1 MVSSA
6 PKLAVP
12 RGALA
17 RIALLALIWGSSFL
31 WIKLADHGFSAVE
44 VTLARLAT
52 GAAVLFALMLARR
65 DKVPR
70 SARLWATIAVAA
82 LIGNAAP
89 YLLFALAEQTVNSS
103 TAGII
108 NATTPLWTVMLALAV
123 RHQKGVTGWQ
133 AAGLVIGFAGAV
145 LIFAPWRTSS
155 ELFSAGGLESLGA
168 SVSYAVSYIYM
179 DRFLARQG
187 IGAIVLSACQLA
199 AAAVVLA
206 VVLMVSG
213 VRTPQLTTENVAAI
227 AVLGIA
233 GTGFAYVLNYQI
245 ITSDGATVAST
256 VTYLLPVVAIVLGV
270 LVLNEQIT
278 AMTLGGIALVLAG
291 VALTRRP
298 ARPPTDK
305 SPDKEPRTE
314 KTQETPLSPRPVQ
327 LPRVPGARLTAEVG
341 RVGRADRDEPG
352 LGQHLLRRDVL
363 QRGGGPEGAQPVFRR
378 RQPAQ
383 FKHGRGRHAA
393 ACGVL
398 SDPVA
403 EFRGA
408 VHGEVKVEPAEDRSV
423 LVDEHVI
430 GAEAGLLLGQ
440 QGAVPLGELVE
451 EVVAAVGDEGGEVAA
466 VGPLE
471 GQDRRG
477 VAGVQP
483 LQLGHGADSTQRSG
497 RDVARPGWRP
507 ARRRPVHSKGF
518 DKCR

>member
-1 MVSSA
+1 
-6 PKLAVP
+6 VP

-52 GAAVLFALMLARR
+52 GAAVLFALMLVRR

-70 SARLWATIAVAA
+70 SLRLWATIALAA

-123 RHQKGVTGWQ
+123 RHQKRVTGWQ
-133 AAGLVIGFAGAV
+133 AAGLAIGFAGAV
-145 LIFAPWRTSS
+145 LIFAPWRTTSD
-155 ELFSAGGLESLGA
+155 LFSAGGLESLGA

-199 AAAVVLA
+199 AAAVMLA
-206 VVLMVSG
+206 VVLVVSG

-305 SPDKEPRTE
+305 SPDGKPRKE
-314 KTQETPLSPRPVQ
+314 KTHETPLSLLSLRLVQ
-327 LPRVPGARLTAEVG
+327 LPRVPGARLAADVG

-352 LGQHLLRRDVL
+352 LSQHLLRRDVR
-363 QRGGGPEGAQPVFRR
+363 QRGGGPESMEPVPRR
-378 RQPAQ
+378 R
-383 FKHGRGRHAA
+383 
-393 ACGVL
+393 
-398 SDPVA
+398 
-403 EFRGA
+403 
-408 VHGEVKVEPAEDRSV
+408 
-423 LVDEHVI
+423 
-430 GAEAGLLLGQ
+430 
-440 QGAVPLGELVE
+440 
-451 EVVAAVGDEGGEVAA
+451 
-466 VGPLE
+466 
-471 GQDRRG
+471 
-477 VAGVQP
+477 
-483 LQLGHGADSTQRSG
+483 
-497 RDVARPGWRP
+497 
-507 ARRRPVHSKGF
+507 
-518 DKCR
+518 

>member
-1 MVSSA
+1 
-6 PKLAVP
+6 
-12 RGALA
+12 
-17 RIALLALIWGSSFL
+17 
-31 WIKLADHGFSAVE
+31 
-44 VTLARLAT
+44 LARLAS
-52 GAAVLFALMLARR
+52 GAAV
-65 DKVPR
+65 
-70 SARLWATIAVAA
+70 
-82 LIGNAAP
+82 
-89 YLLFALAEQTVNSS
+89 LFALAEQTVNSS

-108 NATTPLWTVMLALAV
+108 NATTPLWTVVLALAV
-123 RHQKGVTGWQ
+123 RHQKRVGWWQ

-199 AAAVVLA
+199 AAAVMLA

-213 VRTPQLTTENVAAI
+213 VRTPELTAENVTAI
-227 AVLGIA
+227 AVLGVA

-270 LVLNEQIT
+270 LVLSEEIT
-278 AMTLGGIALVLAG
+278 AMTLEGIALVLVG

-298 ARPPTDK
+298 ARPPADK
-305 SPDKEPRTE
+305 SPDEKTRTE
-314 KTQETPLSPRPVQ
+314 KTRKAPLSLRPAIQ
-327 LPRVPGARLTAEVG
+327 LPLVPGARLTAEVG
-341 RVGRADRDEPG
+341 RVSRADRDESG
-352 LGQHLLRRDVL
+352 LGQHLLRRDVP
-363 QRGGGPEGAQPVFRR
+363 QRGGGPERAQPVPRR

-383 FKHGRGRHAA
+383 LKHGRGRHAA
-393 ACGVL
+393 AGDVL

-408 VHGEVKVEPAEDRSV
+408 VPREEEVEPAEDRAV
-423 LVDEHVI
+423 LVDEHVV
-430 GAEAGLLLGQ
+430 GAAAGLLLGQ
-440 QGAVPLGELVE
+440 QGTVPRGELVE
-451 EVVAAVGDEGGEVAA
+451 EVIAAVGDEGGEVAA

-471 GQDRRG
+471 GQDRLG

-483 LQLGHGADSTQRSG
+483 LQLGHGADSTQPPHQEVAPG
-497 RDVARPGWRP
+497 PAGGHPGAARPSRKVSVIVENFEPITYCGAP
-507 ARRRPVHSKGF
+507 AEISAFPGTGLSASM
-518 DKCR
+518 